1 MNLSNGGR
9 LSKREIH
16 YQFLKR
22 EKDPNKTLNKY
33 FAGHDFTKNCTMVS
47 LPPHLQMVI
56 SPFH

>member
-16 YQFLKR
+16 YEFLKR

-33 FAGHDFTKNCTMVS
+33 FV
-47 LPPHLQMVI
+47 P
-56 SPFH
+56 